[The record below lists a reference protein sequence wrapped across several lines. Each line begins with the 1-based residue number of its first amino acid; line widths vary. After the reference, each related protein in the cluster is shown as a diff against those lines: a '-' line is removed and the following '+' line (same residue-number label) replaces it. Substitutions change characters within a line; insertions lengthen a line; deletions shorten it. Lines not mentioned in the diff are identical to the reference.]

1 MLEALERC
9 LFHQFEQHTNSN
21 ILINSVKKDIK
32 ELLIFIDENSIE
44 SSSQNEDVRDLW
56 MRYSHFREG
65 VHHGQLGKTAQFWV
79 KYMDK
84 VWLLLRFPRATK
96 TNNFMA
102 HLQCLQELCPLFFAM
117 DHQNYAR
124 YASAYLVSLINLP
137 HSHPGADDLL
147 KNWGFSVSR
156 SQVPASRT
164 AVDLSI
170 EQTVNRQ
177 AKSKDLPPA
186 EEHGW
191 KVTLDGDL
199 DYNCSPKSKL
209 SPPSTDCFII
219 VAQQGLF
226 SFVFDRR
233 LVMVVQ
239 SQESESDF

>member
-21 ILINSVKKDIK
+21 ILINSMKKDIK

-44 SSSQNEDVRDLW
+44 SSSQSEDVRDLW

-84 VWLLLRFPRATK
+84 VWLLLRFLRATK

-102 HLQCLQELCPLFFAM
+102 HLQCLQELCALFFAM

-124 YASAYLVSLINLP
+124 YASACLFSLINLP

-147 KNWGFSVSR
+147 NNWASVFLGHRFQHQELLLTYQSNK
-156 SQVPASRT
+156 
-164 AVDLSI
+164 LSI
-170 EQTVNRQ
+170 GRQ
-177 AKSKDLPPA
+177 
-186 EEHGW
+186 
-191 KVTLDGDL
+191 
-199 DYNCSPKSKL
+199 SPKVAL
-209 SPPSTDCFII
+209 STLAEICRHII
-219 VAQQGLF
+219 AGVSPDTRELHT
-226 SFVFDRR
+226 
-233 LVMVVQ
+233 
-239 SQESESDF
+239 